1 MQFAPELS
9 DSALLRLLGE
19 RIVQYRLRAN
29 LTQAELAAEA
39 GVAKRT
45 LERIEAGGG
54 AETTTLVRI
63 LRALNLVDGL
73 NQLLPEIPPS
83 PIAQVEFRGKQRRRA
98 SGRRSKRPQTSAKPW
113 SWSEE

>member
-1 MQFAPELS
+1 MKFAPELS
-9 DSALLRLLGE
+9 DTAVLGLLGE
-19 RIVQYRLRAN
+19 RISQHRLRAN

-63 LRALNLVDGL
+63 LRALNLIDGL

-83 PIAQVEFRGKQRRRA
+83 PIAQVELRGKQRRRA
-98 SGRRSKRPQTSAKPW
+98 SGRRSRKPQASGKPW
-113 SWSEE
+113 TWSEE